1 MCTRWGFTRT
11 LHLLGAGVSGK
22 AASGAGSKRVDHSG
36 GDHSGGAWGG
46 AGDGAGFVAGA
57 EKAVGGGGGEKH
69 RQRASSKAGAGSK
82 RRSQQA
88 AITAVAI
95 IAVAIT
101 AAARGVAQ
109 AMAQA
114 LQRGQKT
121 QWGEGV
127 GEKHWQRVSSKAGAG
142 SKRRSQQVAIKAVA
156 ITAAARGVTQAMAQ
170 AL

>member
-1 MCTRWGFTRT
+1 MGTQSQMYGGCHF
-11 LHLLGAGVSGK
+11 GK
-22 AASGAGSKRVDHSG
+22 VVYFIIASPSCPPPAPSSG
-36 GDHSGGAWGG
+36 GDGSGGAWGS
-46 AGDGAGFVAGA
+46 AGGGAGFAAGA
-57 EKAVGGGGGEKH
+57 GEAAGGGWGEKH
-69 RQRASSKAGAGSK
+69 WQRASSKSSSKAGAGSK
-82 RRSQQA
+82 RWSQQA
-88 AITAVAI
+88 AITAVE
-95 IAVAIT
+95 IT
-101 AAARGVAQ
+101 SAPRGVAQ

>member
-1 MCTRWGFTRT
+1 MAAAARGVAQAATQALQR
-11 LHLLGAGVSGK
+11 GAG
-22 AASGAGSKRVDHSG
+22 
-36 GDHSGGAWGG
+36 
-46 AGDGAGFVAGA
+46 
-57 EKAVGGGGGEKH
+57 EAVGVGWGEKH
-69 RQRASSKAGAGSK
+69 WQRASSKAGAGSK

-95 IAVAIT
+95 IAVSIT